1 MNTSSLISTAIALS
15 VVTFS
20 PFAAKAETDERRL
33 STVYVKTVPP
43 HKGELHINPTIIRD
57 VGFERPGYTDAELV
71 FVPVETVEGVAVPL
85 DGKDSQD
92 RFKITASLPPREAG
106 TPFTDTPRDYRT
118 QDVILPKGAYALTE
132 ISFLRED
139 TQERVSY
146 CLNDGSFAF
155 DVLGGDIIFMGLL
168 DLDYPPNT
176 GKAQHKPAAD
186 MLSTIEQLNGW
197 RKTWTDLARFEA
209 RRVTFNRD
217 ERVCKSASY

>member
-1 MNTSSLISTAIALS
+1 MSLAPLNVS
-15 VVTFS
+15 
-20 PFAAKAETDERRL
+20 AETEERRL
-33 STVYVKTVPP
+33 STVYIKTLPP
-43 HKGELHINPTIIRD
+43 NKGELHINPTIIRD
-57 VGFERPGYTDAELV
+57 ADFSRPGYSHAELV
-71 FVPVETVEGVAVPL
+71 FVPVQTIDGIALPL
-85 DGKDSQD
+85 DEKDSQD

-168 DLDYPPNT
+168 DLDYPPST
-176 GKAQHKPAAD
+176 GMAQHEPAAD

-209 RRVTFNRD
+209 RFVTFNRD
-217 ERVCKSASY
+217 ERVCKASSF